1 MKFTIILASVR
12 NERQTDKL
20 AKYIYN
26 KLNAFAEVHLLD
38 LQKEALPPYGY
49 PHSKSGLVNEIHNLL
64 HDSDGFIF
72 VSPEYH
78 QTYSAVLKNMTEY
91 YWLEFN
97 KKPIAVAATS
107 AGKLGGVQASIHMQ
121 SLVLALGSYPIPKRL
136 LIPEIHTAFNANLEP
151 VHTETKENINGFLED
166 FIDFSTALYNHK
178 VKYSPAILN

>member
-20 AKYIYN
+20 AKYLHS
-26 KLNAFAEVHLLD
+26 KLNKFADVHLLD
-38 LQKEALPPYGY
+38 LQEEALPPYGY
-49 PHSKSGLVNEIHNLL
+49 PHYNPNIVEEVRKLL
-64 HDSDGFIF
+64 QDSDGFIF

-91 YWLEFN
+91 YWAEFN

-121 SLVLALGSYPIPKRL
+121 SLVLALGSYPIPRRL
-136 LIPEIHTAFNANLEP
+136 LVPEIHLAFDTNLRTSN
-151 VHTETKENINGFLED
+151 TETEKNIQAFIED

-178 VKYSPAILN
+178 MSYSSAS